1 MKFISKISFLAGAI
15 GLNCLFAFMSIVHAN
30 QANPNP
36 IFEKQPDG
44 TIIEVRLKGD
54 EHFHWSEDKN
64 GYTILLHQGW
74 YKYANK
80 NNNGRLTASEHVVG
94 QANPKALGLQ
104 KRIKPSAAV
113 QAESSKKLTDENTPQ
128 RALQIGTVKN
138 LVVLLRFANH
148 AESAVGAGDER
159 PLPSVSDMEVLFNNI
174 GGDPILA
181 PTGSI
186 KDLYLEN
193 SYGQFTLDSN
203 VQAWITLSETEEYY
217 ANGQSGDQ
225 TLWEG
230 LREALFALDASV
242 NFSDYDADGD
252 GYIDAITFIHS
263 GYGAETG
270 GTSADGAAQD
280 DRIWS
285 HRWAMQS
292 SAWTS
297 EEGVTVNDYHISPG
311 VWGKSGFNIGRIGVI
326 AHETG
331 HFLGLPD
338 LYDTNGGGEGI
349 GSYGLMANSW
359 DFDGTQYCPP
369 HLSPWSKTQLGWYIP
384 QVINVAGKYTL
395 AQTEQMSDNIPQ
407 VYKITQGFPNDEYLL
422 IENRQNFGFD
432 CTLPQGGLAIWHIDD
447 RAGYNTE
454 GYPGQF
460 RWPKNGNHYRVA
472 LLQADGKY
480 DLEKGNNRGDAG
492 DVYHSDGVDII
503 NEGPDGHPNTD
514 AYQQGRVRQTGNSI
528 NTISASGSTMTF
540 CLNDC
545 SPAPPPP
552 PPPPSDGLAAPTN
565 LIVSVENL
573 GKGKYAAKRATL
585 NWIDNSSDADGFK
598 IERCHETGKG
608 KNKVCDFEEI
618 DTVISR
624 KISFTDVE
632 LSGTYKYCV
641 KAYTLEGLTSLCS
654 NEVKI

>member
-1 MKFISKISFLAGAI
+1 MKFISTISLLTGAI
-15 GLNCLFAFMSIVHAN
+15 GLSCLLAFMSIVHAN

-44 TIIEVRLKGD
+44 TVIEIRIKGD

-74 YKYANK
+74 YKYAMK

-94 QANPKALGLQ
+94 HINPKMLGLQ

-113 QAESSKKLTDENTPQ
+113 QAESSKKINDENTSQ
-128 RALQIGTVKN
+128 RVLPVGTVRN

-148 AESAVGAGDER
+148 ATRS
-159 PLPSVSDMEVLFNNI
+159 LPSDAQMDVLFNTI
-174 GGDPILA
+174 GGEPILA
-181 PTGSI
+181 PTGSL

-193 SYGQFTLDSN
+193 SYGQFTLESD
-203 VQAWITLSETEEYY
+203 VQNWISLSQTESYY

-230 LREALFALDASV
+230 LREALFDLDTRV
-242 NFSDYDADGD
+242 NFNDYDADGD

-263 GYGAETG
+263 GFGAEWG
-270 GTSADGAAQD
+270 GIGEDGAAPD

-285 HRWAMQS
+285 HRWALQS
-292 SAWTS
+292 SEWTS
-297 EEGVTVNDYHISPG
+297 EEGVKVNDYHISPG
-311 VWGKSGFNIGRIGVI
+311 LWYRSGSNIGRIGVI

-331 HFLGLPD
+331 HFFGLPD
-338 LYDTNGGGEGI
+338 LYDTNGGGAGI

-369 HLSPWSKTQLGWYIP
+369 HLSPWSKTQLGWYTP
-384 QVINVAGKYTL
+384 QVINASGEYTL
-395 AQTEQMSDNIPQ
+395 AQTEQVTATNPQ
-407 VYKITQGFPNDEYLL
+407 IYKITQGFPNDEYLL

-472 LLQADGKY
+472 LLQADGNY
-480 DLEKGNNRGDAG
+480 DLEWGNNRGDGG
-492 DVYHSDGVDII
+492 DVYHSGGNDVIS
-503 NEGPDGHPNTD
+503 EGPGGHPNTD
-514 AYQQGRVRQTGNSI
+514 AYQQGRIRQTGNSI
-528 NTISASGSTMTF
+528 NNISISGATMTF

-545 SPAPPPP
+545 LPP
-552 PPPPSDGLAAPTN
+552 PPPPSSDLAAPNN
-565 LIVSVENL
+565 LVVSVENL
-573 GKGKYAAKRATL
+573 GKGKDAAKIATL
-585 NWIDNSSDADGFK
+585 NWIYTSTDEDGFK

-608 KNKVCDFEEI
+608 KNKVCEFEEI
-618 DTVISR
+618 DTVISS
-624 KISFTDVE
+624 KTSFTDVE